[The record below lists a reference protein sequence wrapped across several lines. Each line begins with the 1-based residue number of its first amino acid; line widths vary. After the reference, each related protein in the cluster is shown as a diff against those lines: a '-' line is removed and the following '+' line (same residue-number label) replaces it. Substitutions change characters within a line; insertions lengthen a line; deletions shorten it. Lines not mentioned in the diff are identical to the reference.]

1 MERIASFSVDHTKLE
16 PGMYTSRTDGD
27 VVTYDVRMKK
37 PNGGDYLSNGSLHTI
52 EHLFATYAR
61 NSAYKEHIIYIG
73 PMGCRTGCYMLT
85 RSLPHA
91 DAIRLV
97 QDSMRFMADFT
108 GEIPGASELECGNYR
123 EHSLP
128 DAKRDAA
135 AMIPVLEGWTVED
148 LQYKA

>member
-16 PGMYTSRTDGD
+16 PGMYISRTDGD

-73 PMGCRTGCYMLT
+73 PMGCRMPTPSVWCRTACGSWPILRA
-85 RSLPHA
+85 RSRVRP
-91 DAIRLV
+91 
-97 QDSMRFMADFT
+97 SW
-108 GEIPGASELECGNYR
+108 S
-123 EHSLP
+123 
-128 DAKRDAA
+128 AA
-135 AMIPVLEGWTVED
+135 TTANTACPT
-148 LQYKA
+148 QSATPRR